1 MIGTINVDIKR
12 MDATL
17 QRARISHSSNCGNN
31 GHIACLIYYGMDE
44 LPAFVNKQIIS
55 ALF

>member
-17 QRARISHSSNCGNN
+17 QRARISHSSICGNN